1 MGKDCYKN
9 NAGFKTWD
17 KIEHNACGG
26 DGRYFAKKTIENF

>member
-1 MGKDCYKN
+1 MNFDKDLQEDMGKNCYKN

-26 DGRYFAKKTIENF
+26 GW